1 MVEVGWRIF
10 VRLVAYLSVLAR
22 LAVLGPG
29 YLYAPNRLETG
40 LEAAPIG
47 EQCMYQWVLR
57 RLFDHPEGCQ
67 MSDSILLLAQ
77 ALSSRSAAVG
87 IGKG

>member
-1 MVEVGWRIF
+1 MGIGQVAYF

-22 LAVLGPG
+22 LAGLGSG
-29 YLYAPNRLETG
+29 YHYAPNRLETG

-57 RLFDHPEGCQ
+57 RLFDHPEGCR

-77 ALSSRSAAVG
+77 ALSSRSAAVR